1 MLKHMK
7 NGQWNQIWSRNSS
20 RFENQVYNISPPFKE
35 EKPGVSTRS
44 RQEGGYT
51 QLFLMWTEGKNSY
64 RDVGRVMGNHRDGVG
79 PPEPLEPQSWRA
91 KGEKGLAELGEAA
104 AWGEDPNQHA
114 LTPSDGVGWGGIQKV
129 ASWGN
134 WGPSLSSPPLLPS
147 ATPSRKSEQEPGLPP
162 TQNRREGTR
171 GKEGQRLKGQHP
183 TRHMDSVH
191 TAQGK
196 LATTLVKIK
205 TNSPGASLVG
215 SQWLRFC
222 LAVQGT
228 PVKRRVW
235 SLVQED
241 PTCCQATKPVP
252 HTTPESALCSPW
264 ATIAEP
270 TGSHSWSPWSLEPV
284 LHNERGHPNEK
295 PPITTGQ

>member
-114 LTPSDGVGWGGIQKV
+114 LTPSGGGGG
-129 ASWGN
+129 GN
-134 WGPSLSSPPLLPS
+134 PKGSQLRELGAFPLLPSSPPLRHTQQEVWAGARAAS
-147 ATPSRKSEQEPGLPP
+147 HTEQEGGD
-162 TQNRREGTR
+162 QGEGGAETER
-171 GKEGQRLKGQHP
+171 
-183 TRHMDSVH
+183 
-191 TAQGK
+191 TASH
-196 LATTLVKIK
+196 K
-205 TNSPGASLVG
+205 THG
-215 SQWLRFC
+215 FC
-222 LAVQGT
+222 THSSG
-228 PVKRRVW
+228 
-235 SLVQED
+235 E
-241 PTCCQATKPVP
+241 
-252 HTTPESALCSPW
+252 
-264 ATIAEP
+264 
-270 TGSHSWSPWSLEPV
+270 TGHHFGE
-284 LHNERGHPNEK
+284 NKN
-295 PPITTGQ
+295 

>member
-1 MLKHMK
+1 M
-7 NGQWNQIWSRNSS
+7 
-20 RFENQVYNISPPFKE
+20 
-35 EKPGVSTRS
+35 
-44 RQEGGYT
+44 
-51 QLFLMWTEGKNSY
+51 
-64 RDVGRVMGNHRDGVG
+64 
-79 PPEPLEPQSWRA
+79 
-91 KGEKGLAELGEAA
+91 
-104 AWGEDPNQHA
+104 
-114 LTPSDGVGWGGIQKV
+114 QKV

-134 WGPSLSSPPLLPS
+134 WGVKRPAFPLFPSSHPFSHTQQEVLRAGARAASH
-147 ATPSRKSEQEPGLPP
+147 SEQEGWG
-162 TQNRREGTR
+162 RR
-171 GKEGQRLKGQHP
+171 GKEGQRMKGQHP
-183 TRHMDSVH
+183 TWHTDSVR

-228 PVKRRVW
+228 PFKRGVW
-235 SLVQED
+235 SVVQED

-270 TGSHSWSPWSLEPV
+270 TGSPLLKPMKLRTCAPQQERPSQWEAPH
-284 LHNERGHPNEK
+284 HNWTVGPTIRN
-295 PPITTGQ
+295 